1 MNMTPEQFQH
11 MVWGEPI
18 VPKLPKFERR
28 ILIKHGKN
36 ITPNTKQR
44 NATIERE
51 QAKLTRGYGKQPAQ
65 VNNTIYGKV
74 LDWRCFSRIR
84 GVVTSLNVADSH
96 KGCKV
101 LESVI
106 IRMLTDYPTIHVKL
120 LEWDYNYSNRHAQTY
135 MSAIKYVINSLN
147 HITLE
152 EDGDLDKTILQ
163 KLL

>member
-1 MNMTPEQFQH
+1 MTPEQFQH

-18 VPKLPKFERR
+18 VPKLPKFERK

-51 QAKLTRGYGKQPAQ
+51 QAKLTRGYGKQPTQ
-65 VNNTIYGKV
+65 VDNPIYGKV

-106 IRMLTDYPTIHVKL
+106 IRMLTDYPILNVKL
-120 LEWDYNYSNRHAQTY
+120 LEWDYNYSNSQAKVY
-135 MSAIKYVINSLN
+135 MSAIKYVLNSLN

-152 EDGDLDKTILQ
+152 DDADLDKTILQ